1 MKSRSR
7 SNRLRATSTR
17 PREVGTTAYGSSLL
31 NYLCR
36 YVPTSES
43 TSNPM
48 RHDFSSSGIDS
59 DDDDGDDSVARGA
72 AVASSHD
79 DESRLRASANADGT
93 DRAADAPALGPTRV
107 VACGEAS
114 GERHHSAS

>member
-1 MKSRSR
+1 MS
-7 SNRLRATSTR
+7 
-17 PREVGTTAYGSSLL
+17 
-31 NYLCR
+31 
-36 YVPTSES
+36 
-43 TSNPM
+43 
-48 RHDFSSSGIDS
+48 HDFSSSGIDS
-59 DDDDGDDSVARGA
+59 DDDDGDDSVAIARGA